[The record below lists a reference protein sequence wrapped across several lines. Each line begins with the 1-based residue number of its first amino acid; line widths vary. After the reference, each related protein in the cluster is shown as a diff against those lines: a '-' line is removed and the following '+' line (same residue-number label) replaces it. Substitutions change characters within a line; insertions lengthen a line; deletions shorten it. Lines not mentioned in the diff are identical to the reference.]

1 MQIGLVPRTRS
12 SHKFAG
18 HSDANFGLKSDTTG
32 IALLVSL
39 SISEVRT
46 RAPQLLTTFGIGTLA
61 VAVMAATLIGSARAD
76 QPAPDTEGGRYV
88 FSKQANGLLRLDT
101 QSGAV
106 ALCSEQPVGWT
117 CQTAPEDRAVFER
130 EIGRLQNENAVL
142 KRALLARGLTLP
154 PGVAP
159 DADTAQNDST
169 LRLPSD
175 ADIDRAI
182 AFVGH
187 VWQRFIDA
195 IARAQKQVF
204 NNKS

>member
-1 MQIGLVPRTRS
+1 MMQIGLVPRS
-12 SHKFAG
+12 SHKFAERSG
-18 HSDANFGLKSDTTG
+18 ANFGFKSGTTE
-32 IALLVSL
+32 ITLLVSL

-46 RAPQLLTTFGIGTLA
+46 RARQLLTNCGIGTLVIA
-61 VAVMAATLIGSARAD
+61 VAAVVLTGSTRAD
-76 QPAPDTEGGRYV
+76 QAAPDTEGGRYV
-88 FSKQANGLLRLDT
+88 FSKQADGFLRLDT

-106 ALCSEQPVGWT
+106 ALCSEQPVGWA
-117 CQTAPEDRAVFER
+117 CQAAPEDRAVFER
-130 EIGRLQNENAVL
+130 EIARLQNENAAL
-142 KRALLARGLTLP
+142 KRTLLAHDLPLP

-159 DADTAQNDST
+159 DTATAQNDST

-187 VWQRFIDA
+187 VWQRFMDA

-204 NNKS
+204 NKS